1 MACFVA
7 GTTGFLINRF
17 RIDGTQGWWMQV
29 HAAFKVD
36 GCRQLEALAP
46 GSKWP
51 CGLELSPPLLHHSQT
66 AHSIA
71 FVTVACYT
79 RHISAFVDG
88 ASRFSGVH
96 STVTSR

>member
-1 MACFVA
+1 
-7 GTTGFLINRF
+7 
-17 RIDGTQGWWMQV
+17 MQV

-66 AHSIA
+66 QRIQLPLSLLHATHATFQHLLTARADSVVYIQP
-71 FVTVACYT
+71 
-79 RHISAFVDG
+79 
-88 ASRFSGVH
+88 
-96 STVTSR
+96 